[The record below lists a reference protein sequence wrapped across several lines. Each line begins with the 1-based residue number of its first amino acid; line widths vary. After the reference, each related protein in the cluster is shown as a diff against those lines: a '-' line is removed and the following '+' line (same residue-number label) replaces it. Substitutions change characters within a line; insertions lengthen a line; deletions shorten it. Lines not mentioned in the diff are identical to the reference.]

1 MPGLTDTAVPPTSGR
16 RGRLCAVLLLW
27 GMSALCAGCGT
38 TQQNLATQQL
48 LESDAIDA
56 AIAQVDFSPLS
67 GHKVYLDDTYIRDY
81 KGVGFVN
88 SNYVISGLRQQILAA
103 GCYLQEKKDEAE
115 YVIEGRLGTLGSDQH
130 DVVYGIPKNNAL
142 SGAAAVVP
150 GSPQLPA
157 IPELALAKK
166 VASHGAAKLALFA
179 YDRESRE
186 RVWQSGLSLARST
199 ARDTWIFGA
208 GPFQSGTIHRDRV
221 RFAGTRLGAIFHPE
235 ANPRENPKFTAYER
249 PAFYPAAA
257 GSPPSSGTLL
267 ATPTPPAANS
277 ETSSGSAGGSSGEAP
292 RLITADA
299 NARPIAGEA
308 PTEIQQV
315 SAEFPTPS
323 QPSAAS
329 PPAPSE
335 PPPFPESTP

>member
-1 MPGLTDTAVPPTSGR
+1 MPGLTRTPAAIWGCLGCR
-16 RGRLCAVLLLW
+16 CALLLL
-27 GMSALCAGCGT
+27 GGGGGLLAGCGT

-103 GCYLQEKKDEAE
+103 GCYLQDKKEDAD
-115 YVIEGRLGTLGSDQH
+115 YIIEGRLGTLGSDQH

-142 SGAAAVVP
+142 SGASAVVP

-157 IPELALAKK
+157 IPELAVAKK

-179 YDRESRE
+179 YDRESRQ

-199 ARDTWIFGA
+199 ARDTWILGA
-208 GPFQSGTIHRDRV
+208 GPFQNGTIHRDRV

-235 ANPRENPKFTAYER
+235 DNPRENPRFTAYER
-249 PAFYPAAA
+249 PALFPAAPAAAPPPTLLAAPAPAAA
-257 GSPPSSGTLL
+257 GSASSGH
-267 ATPTPPAANS
+267 APA
-277 ETSSGSAGGSSGEAP
+277 SGGEAP
-292 RLITADA
+292 GLLSADA
-299 NARPIAGEA
+299 NARPLEPTA
-308 PTEIQQV
+308 PSEIQQV
-315 SAEFPTPS
+315 SGESPAPPEP
-323 QPSAAS
+323 S
-329 PPAPSE
+329 PPPPASPSE
-335 PPPFPESTP
+335 PPPFPNSTP